1 MAIHESQ
8 SLFWERMIAQSK
20 IFCDRYVDKFSE
32 IFPDNLNGVSSSKLY
47 SAINNC
53 HPSFIRVEADEVTY
67 PMHIILRYEIE
78 KGLFDGT
85 IKVKNLPKVWNDK
98 MEEYL
103 GIIPTSD
110 SLGVLQDVHWSGGA
124 FGYFPSYTLGA
135 MYACQFYEKMLRDFN
150 DNSINIIDGDL
161 VRIKN
166 WLNKNIHQLGRLYT
180 PDDLAMKVTGEPL
193 NPEIFIN
200 YLENKY
206 SEIYHLN

>member
-1 MAIHESQ
+1 
-8 SLFWERMIAQSK
+8 
-20 IFCDRYVDKFSE
+20 
-32 IFPDNLNGVSSSKLY
+32 
-47 SAINNC
+47 
-53 HPSFIRVEADEVTY
+53 
-67 PMHIILRYEIE
+67 
-78 KGLFDGT
+78 
-85 IKVKNLPKVWNDK
+85 
-98 MEEYL
+98 
-103 GIIPTSD
+103 
-110 SLGVLQDVHWSGGA
+110 
-124 FGYFPSYTLGA
+124 
-135 MYACQFYEKMLRDFN
+135 MLRDFN